1 MDKEKI
7 YIDFASKI
15 SFFEFIQDEFKQ
27 AKIDLS
33 DLKSEI
39 LALQKQTTW
48 NIDDLSNFVRQHP
61 KGFLIF
67 QEIFQL
73 LRFTNAQLIHFVF
86 DIEKL
91 NSLNQEAIF
100 EYLIFNIK
108 YDDEFRKIFLNL
120 LGQEYENFIK
130 NIGQYD
136 KKYLIAIFKTAISKY
151 IGIISKKFSVL
162 QERITKSEFCDFSIR
177 FSNYLLNNLKLNE
190 TLSSINL
197 EVFLKNKKIP
207 LDTKGIH
214 GKYAKIKIKNILKN
228 NNFICIDDFLK
239 KNGIGTIPLEG
250 LNFPSD
256 KKRFFCTEKYV
267 EKIIKPATKKP
278 KKFDLI
284 IFDDFKP
291 KYLFE
296 LNFYSTEGTKIGIN
310 EGEYIELNNHIKNKN
325 FVCYFFWITD
335 GNYWLTLD
343 GRDRFFN
350 LLNHFDKI
358 YNINIFMEEINHIK
372 TK

>member
-1 MDKEKI
+1 MDKEKV
-7 YIDFASKI
+7 YTNFASKV

-27 AKIDLS
+27 AGINLL
-33 DLKSEI
+33 DLKNEI
-39 LALQKQTTW
+39 LVLQKQTTW

-108 YDDEFRKIFLNL
+108 YDDKFRKIFLNL
-120 LGQEYENFIK
+120 LEQKQEYENFIK

-136 KKYLIAIFKTAISKY
+136 RKYLIATFKTAISKY
-151 IGIISKKFSVL
+151 IGIISKKFPVL
-162 QERITKSEFCDFSIR
+162 QERITKSEFSDFSIR

-214 GKYAKIKIKNILKN
+214 GKY
-228 NNFICIDDFLK
+228 
-239 KNGIGTIPLEG
+239 T
-250 LNFPSD
+250 
-256 KKRFFCTEKYV
+256 
-267 EKIIKPATKKP
+267 
-278 KKFDLI
+278 
-284 IFDDFKP
+284 
-291 KYLFE
+291 
-296 LNFYSTEGTKIGIN
+296 
-310 EGEYIELNNHIKNKN
+310 
-325 FVCYFFWITD
+325 
-335 GNYWLTLD
+335 
-343 GRDRFFN
+343 
-350 LLNHFDKI
+350 
-358 YNINIFMEEINHIK
+358 
-372 TK
+372 